1 MNISQVGNI
10 NGLIC
15 LDIEQIPCFFFDK
28 EKAITKQIASHLKN
42 LLEQY
47 GTAPDARLKL
57 PSLFELSAFYN
68 QSISN
73 ILMALSELQAAH
85 YDYIMHS
92 MDENFILYDPLGR
105 RNISISFPLDKMLA

>member
-1 MNISQVGNI
+1 MNVSQLVNI
-10 NGLIC
+10 NDLTC
-15 LDIEQIPCFFFDK
+15 LDIEQIPCFIFDK
-28 EKAITKQIASHLKN
+28 ETSITKQIASHLKS

-47 GTAPDARLKL
+47 GTAPDVRLKL

-73 ILMALSELQAAH
+73 ILMALIELKAAH

-92 MDENFILYDPLGR
+92 MDENFILYDPLSR
-105 RNISISFPLDKMLA
+105 RNISISFPLDKILA